1 MNGTQ
6 IEITAD
12 QLRDQLRL
20 GVLDFSYKKTDGT
33 LREARG
39 TKNLDEIPEDK
50 HPIGGT
56 SPGDSVITY
65 FDLDKG
71 AWRSVSVTTNIYM

>member
-1 MNGTQ
+1 MDKTQ

-20 GVLDFSYKKTDGT
+20 GVLEFSYLKKNGT

-39 TKNLDEIPEDK
+39 TKCLDEIPEDK
-50 HPIGGT
+50 HPIGGN

-65 FDLDKG
+65 FDLDIN
-71 AWRSVSVTTNIYM
+71 AWRSVSVTTKIYI